1 MASRPALPRLLP
13 LWTYV
18 VFMLPLPA
26 FATAVVASLA
36 FGAPAAHA
44 ANCPGAGQLPLLST
58 TATAKSATLCLI
70 NEQRAAHDRAAL
82 RSQSTLEAAA
92 TSYARSMVQ
101 QRFFAHVSPSGQG
114 LGDRLASYTRG
125 TRSYAMG
132 ENLAWGQ
139 SVLGT
144 PAATVDS
151 WMHSQG
157 HRDNILNANF
167 DEIGVGIV
175 PGSPR
180 GGALDAGATYVT
192 EFGFRQLAPG
202 ASGHRPRPRR
212 SRARAKRSPDE
223 DEEALGQD
231 QAAHR
236 QAVLH
241 RLAPHEVLGQDAPR
255 ALLTLQEV
263 PYADGAEGR
272 PQGRR
277 PRAPLTLTRSVQG
290 RGLS

>member
-1 MASRPALPRLLP
+1 MDLRRTA
-13 LWTYV
+13 
-18 VFMLPLPA
+18 LPLPA

-70 NEQRAAHDRAAL
+70 NEQRAAHGRAAL

-202 ASGHRPRPRR
+202 ASRTSASAASK
-212 SRARAKRSPDE
+212 SRTAKRSRTKTKKLS
-223 DEEALGQD
+223 AKTRRRIAKQCYTVSRRTKSSVKTRRARYSRCKKSRTRTA
-231 QAAHR
+231 QKVARKAA
-236 QAVLH
+236 A
-241 RLAPHEVLGQDAPR
+241 R
-255 ALLTLQEV
+255 A
-263 PYADGAEGR
+263 
-272 PQGRR
+272 RR
-277 PRAPLTLTRSVQG
+277 
-290 RGLS
+290 